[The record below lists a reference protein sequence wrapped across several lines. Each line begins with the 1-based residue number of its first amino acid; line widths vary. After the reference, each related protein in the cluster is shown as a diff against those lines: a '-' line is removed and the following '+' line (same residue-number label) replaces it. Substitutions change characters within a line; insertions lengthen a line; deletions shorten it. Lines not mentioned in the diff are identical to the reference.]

1 METLAHRIGAWLIEM
16 LASAMTL
23 RSILGAF
30 KAGKKIIFQAITN
43 SYFFAQNKTSFVVT
57 FETFIALQRFVI

>member
-1 METLAHRIGAWLIEM
+1 METLAHRIGAWIIKM

-30 KAGKKIIFQAITN
+30 KAGKKKFQAITN

>member
-1 METLAHRIGAWLIEM
+1 M

-30 KAGKKIIFQAITN
+30 KAGKKNFQAITN
-43 SYFFAQNKTSFVVT
+43 SYFFAQNKASFVVT